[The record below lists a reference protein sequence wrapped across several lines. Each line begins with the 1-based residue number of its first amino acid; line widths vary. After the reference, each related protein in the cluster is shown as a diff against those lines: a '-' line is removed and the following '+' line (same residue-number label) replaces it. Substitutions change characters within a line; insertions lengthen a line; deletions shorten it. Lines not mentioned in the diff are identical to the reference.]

1 MVYNKLTKVEERII
15 GQLDLDARSRFRQ
28 IGKKIRKS
36 EQAVSYSV
44 SSLAK
49 KGVIKGFYTLI
60 DFSRLGVL
68 NFRVFFRLNYIND
81 AKFNSLANFLATES
95 HTMWIAACGARYDMI
110 CTFAARNPSQFNK
123 LIRRIMAEFSDQIQG
138 YSILT
143 TIVMRVFNRKYMNSG
158 RTPTKEVI
166 IGGDREPYRLSERD
180 IRILSEVA
188 DNPRESSVNIS
199 RKLSCDARTVV
210 NRLKELEQMDVIRG
224 ARPFLDFSNIDY
236 VMNILILRYHN
247 ISVQDEESL
256 INYLLAHPN
265 VISVVKTLGEWDLE
279 INIEALDKWEFKKVE
294 RSIRERFSG
303 IIQMTEA
310 VPIYHEFKKTFFPR
324 FILDDAV
331 KKAEERPGKPQET
344 APTAP

>member
-1 MVYNKLTKVEERII
+1 
-15 GQLDLDARSRFRQ
+15 
-28 IGKKIRKS
+28 
-36 EQAVSYSV
+36 
-44 SSLAK
+44 
-49 KGVIKGFYTLI
+49 
-60 DFSRLGVL
+60 
-68 NFRVFFRLNYIND
+68 
-81 AKFNSLANFLATES
+81 
-95 HTMWIAACGARYDMI
+95 
-110 CTFAARNPSQFNK
+110 
-123 LIRRIMAEFSDQIQG
+123 
-138 YSILT
+138 
-143 TIVMRVFNRKYMNSG
+143 
-158 RTPTKEVI
+158 
-166 IGGDREPYRLSERD
+166 
-180 IRILSEVA
+180 
-188 DNPRESSVNIS
+188 
-199 RKLSCDARTVV
+199 
-210 NRLKELEQMDVIRG
+210 MDVIRG